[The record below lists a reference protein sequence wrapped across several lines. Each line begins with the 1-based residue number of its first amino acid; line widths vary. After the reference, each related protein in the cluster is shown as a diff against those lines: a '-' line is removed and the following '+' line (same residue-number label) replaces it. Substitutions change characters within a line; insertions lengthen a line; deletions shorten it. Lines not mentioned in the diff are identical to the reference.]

1 MNYLL
6 DTNICIYIM
15 RQQPAVVAAR
25 FESTTVGDACMSIIT
40 FAELR
45 AGIER
50 QGTSRAR
57 DERVL
62 DMFLQLVPVLPFG
75 EAAARTYGVMR
86 AAVPEPR
93 KNALDRLIAAHA
105 FSLNVTL
112 VTNNEGDFKGY
123 PGLRVENWAV
133 AAAVG

>member
-1 MNYLL
+1 MRFLL

-25 FESTTVGDACMSIIT
+25 FESLKVGDAGVSIVT

-50 QGTSRAR
+50 LGPTRAR
-57 DERVL
+57 DEHVL
-62 DMFLQLVPVLPFG
+62 ALFLRQVPVLPFDQT
-75 EAAARTYGVMR
+75 AARTYGVMR
-86 AAVPEPR
+86 AAAPERR

-105 FSLNVTL
+105 VSLNVTL
-112 VTNNEGDFKGY
+112 VTNNEADYKGY

-133 AAAVG
+133 PDAVV